1 MRSRTE
7 PGYDRGVMISER
19 RYELLRGVAKAR
31 RASPF
36 SSPERR
42 AISRH
47 AEEALFEN
55 AEILVEG
62 SFDADIDADEPRFF
76 GSVMISIPFDA
87 LELSL
92 RGLDE
97 SEVRAQFVDC
107 CEGSMRIRLRAMRLA
122 CAEVQR
128 RLPGRE
134 IGTANVE
141 TKIAASA
148 GELHIDVDVEV
159 PFGLSFSAT
168 RHR

>member
-1 MRSRTE
+1 MRSNWL
-7 PGYDRGVMISER
+7 PGYDRSAMIPDR
-19 RYELLRGVAKAR
+19 RDELLRGPAKAR

-47 AEEALFEN
+47 AEEALFES

-62 SFDADIDADEPRFF
+62 SLDETSEEARFY
-76 GSVMISIPFDA
+76 GSVMISVPFEALDA
-87 LELSL
+87 SL
-92 RGLDE
+92 RGLDDA
-97 SEVRAQFVDC
+97 SIRAQFVQC

-134 IGTANVE
+134 TGTAMVE
-141 TKIAASA
+141 TKIAASSD
-148 GELHIDVDVEV
+148 ELHIDVDVEV
-159 PFGLSFSAT
+159 PFGLSYSAT

>member
-1 MRSRTE
+1 
-7 PGYDRGVMISER
+7 MISER

-36 SSPERR
+36 SSVERR

-47 AEEALFEN
+47 AEEAIFES
-55 AEILVEG
+55 ADLLVEG
-62 SFDADIDADEPRFF
+62 SIDEEADEPRFY
-76 GSVMISIPFDA
+76 GSVMISIPFEA

-92 RGLDE
+92 RGLDAPDI
-97 SEVRAQFVDC
+97 RAQFVEC

-134 IGTANVE
+134 IGTAMVE

-148 GELHIDVDVEV
+148 DELHIDVDVEV
-159 PFGLSFSAT
+159 PFGLSYSAT